1 MYSHLSEEAIETAPR
16 GSISF
21 ISKYS
26 AAGFG
31 PFPPLI
37 ASTRITFCPTRRAE
51 IASKLSRLS
60 QALSWAINRS
70 LIQSRYSLSQV
81 ITPKAWFGSA
91 SSVKLF
97 LKAIFSPAGGTLGD
111 RAVSDQIHTPC
122 GSVALGCATS
132 ISMGL
137 PR

>member
-1 MYSHLSEEAIETAPR
+1 MYFHRSEEAIETVPR

-31 PFPPLI
+31 PVPPLI
-37 ASTRITFCPTRRAE
+37 ASTRITFWPTRRAA

-60 QALSWAINRS
+60 QALSWAIKRS

-81 ITPKAWFGSA
+81 ITPKAWLGIA
-91 SSVKLF
+91 SSAKVSR
-97 LKAIFSPAGGTLGD
+97 KAIFSPAGGTLGD
-111 RAVSDQIHTPC
+111 RAVSDQIHTP
-122 GSVALGCATS
+122 
-132 ISMGL
+132 
-137 PR
+137 